1 MHMKFQQ
8 IIHSYVCKY
17 PFNAHKLSQ
26 KIYEQSKF
34 DKIII

>member
-1 MHMKFQQ
+1 MHMKFQP

-26 KIYEQSKF
+26 QFCEQSKF
-34 DKIII
+34 DNVIK